1 MEIKNESLNNLED
14 IERKPNENQTYFED
28 IERKPNENQ
37 TYFNM
42 GSTETGSIE
51 IDLVSFRQKN
61 QEAKYLTISIKSP
74 SSNDETSF
82 AIDNEDAFMALKNF
96 FKQLDWNV

>member
-1 MEIKNESLNNLED
+1 MEIKNESLNNL
-14 IERKPNENQTYFED
+14 ED

-61 QEAKYLTISIKSP
+61 QEAKYLTIAIKNP
-74 SSNDETSF
+74 GQNEEQSF
-82 AIDNEDAFMALKNF
+82 AIDNEEAFNTLKKF
-96 FKQLDWNV
+96 FEQLVWNG

>member
-1 MEIKNESLNNLED
+1 MEIKNESLNNL
-14 IERKPNENQTYFED
+14 ED

-74 SSNDETSF
+74 NSNDETSF